1 MKKTAATIL
10 VVLFCLPAL
19 LPAQTAEADEAY
31 IKAMTA
37 TSPAERAQLLKD
49 YIAKYAGK
57 GTKYENFAYAN
68 LSMSP
73 YPGKTAKE
81 TIEYGEKALALG
93 GLDDMTKSQLL
104 IQLSAI
110 YGDQGQNIERAKAL
124 ANQVIELARAAKAKE
139 SDPAAANQWNML
151 VGAGT
156 FALGQAA
163 EKGRDFKGALDAY
176 LGSYAIL
183 KNPQILS
190 CIKKLGKTLYD
201 AKAYADAE
209 RAFKLAYQTSKDFDS
224 TAFYAKSLYRNSKKD
239 EALVLLKEA
248 YAKQKNGEIAYN
260 IGIILA
266 GNVKTNPALSGEA
279 VRYLLDASVLS
290 PTNAQQA
297 MSLAESLYFNSNK
310 DSKYNENVQQ
320 MEAINQK
327 IEALTK
333 TYNAKIEG
341 KDEEDLD
348 EAAKKEL
355 KTLLASIEAEKKNLE
370 RLQQAQE
377 LVVAQFNK
385 LIEETKQRLGA
396 R

>member
-49 YIAKYAGK
+49 YIAKFAGK
-57 GTKYENFAYAN
+57 GSKYENFAYAN

-73 YPGKTAKE
+73 YPGKTARE
-81 TIEYGEKALALG
+81 TIDYGEKALALG
-93 GLDDMTKSQLL
+93 GLDDLTQSQLL

-110 YGDQGQNIERAKAL
+110 YSEQGQNIEKAKSL
-124 ANQVIELARAAKAKE
+124 AQQVIELAKAAKAKE

-151 VGAGT
+151 IGAGT

-163 EKGRDFKGALDAY
+163 EKGKDFKAALDAY
-176 LGSYAIL
+176 LASYAIL

-190 CIKKLGKTLYD
+190 SVKKLGKALYD

-209 RAFKLAYQTSKDFDS
+209 KAFKIAYQTSKDFDS
-224 TAFYAKSLYRNSKKD
+224 TAFYAKSIYRNGRKD
-239 EALVLLKEA
+239 EALVLFKEA
-248 YAKQKNGEIAYN
+248 YAKQKSGEIAFN

-266 GNVKTNPALSGEA
+266 GNVKTDPALSGEA
-279 VRYLLDASVLS
+279 VRYLLEASMLS

-310 DSKYNENVQQ
+310 DLKYNENVQQ
-320 MEAINQK
+320 MEAIGQK
-327 IEALTK
+327 IDALTK
-333 TYNAKIEG
+333 TYNAKVEG

-355 KTLLASIEAEKKNLE
+355 KTLLASIEAEKKALE
-370 RLQQAQE
+370 KLQKDQE

-385 LIEETKQRLGA
+385 LVEETKQRVGA
-396 R
+396 K